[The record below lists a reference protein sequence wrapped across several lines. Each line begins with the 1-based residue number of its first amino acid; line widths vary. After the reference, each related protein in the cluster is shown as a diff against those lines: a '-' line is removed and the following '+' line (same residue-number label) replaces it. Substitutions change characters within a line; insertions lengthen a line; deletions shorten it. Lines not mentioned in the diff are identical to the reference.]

1 MRAQRALERAAQKEA
16 ARAQAARDL
25 MRAAMGGAA
34 ADGHDEVERQ
44 REAMLA
50 DRASRDAATTDDAHA
65 APARSTSRTRATA
78 AIAHASHAHA
88 GERCQTPTRSEQT
101 ENLSPNRASFS
112 DSSRVSSADAA
123 ESSDAGDIRWVMEN
137 LHRGDEV
144 VAGDAPSLTAWGLL
158 SWARSSAKAYDA
170 FVTQVYG
177 KAFVSKDAEDLK
189 RRDRRSQT
197 GVTAM
202 IERCIEASVRAQGGL
217 KDGA

>member
-44 REAMLA
+44 RAAMLRE
-50 DRASRDAATTDDAHA
+50 RAVTLGDDDAHA
-65 APARSTSRTRATA
+65 APARSTSRTRATE
-78 AIAHASHAHA
+78 AIAHA
-88 GERCQTPTRSEQT
+88 GERCRTPTRAGQT

-112 DSSRVSSADAA
+112 DSSPPDVA

-137 LHRGDEV
+137 LHRGDAVLSE
-144 VAGDAPSLTAWGLL
+144 DAPSLTAWGLL

-202 IERCIEASVRAQGGL
+202 IERCIEASVRARGE
-217 KDGA
+217 AV

>member
-34 ADGHDEVERQ
+34 ADGHDDVERR

-78 AIAHASHAHA
+78 AIAHA

-112 DSSRVSSADAA
+112 DSSRVPSVDAA

-144 VAGDAPSLTAWGLL
+144 AEGDAPSLTAWGLL

-202 IERCIEASVRAQGGL
+202 IERCIEASVRARGE
-217 KDGA
+217 AV